1 MTSPMTDQ
9 PLRCSDC
16 GSTRV
21 IAVRPGRECERI
33 GAGNTG
39 FVLYRGE
46 PDRIWCPACWPALR
60 PLPEEAEP

>member
-1 MTSPMTDQ
+1 MTTE

-16 GSTRV
+16 GSAAV
-21 IAVRPGRECERI
+21 IAVRPGREHERI

-46 PDRIWCPACWPALR
+46 PDRIWCEHCWPALR
-60 PLPEEAEP
+60 PVIEEVEP